1 MIKLNNRGWGLQV
14 MMIFVLILMIALV
27 VIAVLVNQTFSDIA
41 GPTKDPIVNPGND
54 DVSYKDLENELLDA
68 VKEYQEIHYNDTSM
82 LDGEMIT
89 VSLDKLQKEN
99 LIDEIKDIKTSRPCT
114 GYGTFELKSDK
125 IVHNAYLKC
134 NNYETSGYND

>member
-27 VIAVLVNQTFSDIA
+27 VIAVLVNQTFSDIT

-54 DVSYKDLENELLDA
+54 DISYKDLEKELLDA
-68 VKEYQEIHYNDTSM
+68 VKDYQEIHYEASS
-82 LDGEMIT
+82 LEGEMIT

-99 LIDEIKDIKTSRPCT
+99 LIDEIEDIKTSRPCT
-114 GYGTFELKSDK
+114 GYGTFELKSGK
-125 IVHNAYLKC
+125 IVYNAYLKC
-134 NNYETSGYND
+134 DHYKTSGYND